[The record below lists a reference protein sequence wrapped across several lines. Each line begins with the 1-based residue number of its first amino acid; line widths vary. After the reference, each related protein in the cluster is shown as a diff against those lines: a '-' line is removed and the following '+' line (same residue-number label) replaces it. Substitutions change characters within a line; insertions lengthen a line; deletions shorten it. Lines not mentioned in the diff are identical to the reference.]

1 MKKTQTILM
10 VTVLLIFSIYL
21 NLGVQSACSL
31 EQQIDSPAPSTK
43 EERSLTSSEI
53 SSIIH
58 EKVQREQATQQSYY
72 NPASISIA
80 ILIVGV
86 VTYFVIKWDKKN

>member
-1 MKKTQTILM
+1 MA
-10 VTVLLIFSIYL
+10 TVLFIFSIYL
-21 NLGVQSACSL
+21 NLSVQSACSL

-43 EERSLTSSEI
+43 EG
-53 SSIIH
+53 SIIH

-80 ILIVGV
+80 ILIVGL
-86 VTYFVIKWDKKN
+86 VTYFVIRWDKEN